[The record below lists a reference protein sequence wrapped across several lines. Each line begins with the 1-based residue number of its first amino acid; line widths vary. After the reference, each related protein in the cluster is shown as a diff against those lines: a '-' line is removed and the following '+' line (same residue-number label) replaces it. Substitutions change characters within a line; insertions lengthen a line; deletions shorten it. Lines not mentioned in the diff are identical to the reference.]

1 MNSTMAEKQWVE
13 RGPPRLAPWFGAGGE
28 AMQIGPQQGNL
39 ALFATELE
47 PVGPGK
53 SWDLLP
59 PLCYPQLPVSIEQ
72 QQFHNTG

>member
-1 MNSTMAEKQWVE
+1 MNSTMAEKQWFE

-28 AMQIGPQQGNL
+28 AMQIGHQQGNP

-53 SWDLLP
+53 SGDLLAAP
-59 PLCYPQLPVSIEQ
+59 FLSAVTRINRATTIP
-72 QQFHNTG
+72 